1 MYSKPRALTRI
12 SDPNA
17 VTEALINAH
26 LDLQLDWYRTF
37 VDPLTGS
44 TAVKVPKKNAV
55 GLKALKITALKD
67 AITRYELL
75 SPEIREDVEARV
87 GGLETDNDVVGEA
100 AGEEC
105 NDDV

>member
-1 MYSKPRALTRI
+1 MYSKLRVLTRI

-17 VTEALINAH
+17 ITEALINAH
-26 LDLQLDWYRTF
+26 LNLQLDWYCTF

-44 TAVKVPKKNAV
+44 TAVKVPKKNV
-55 GLKALKITALKD
+55 VSLKVLKITALKD

-87 GGLETDNDVVGEA
+87 GGLETDNDVVGKA
-100 AGEEC
+100 AGEESD
-105 NDDV
+105 DDV